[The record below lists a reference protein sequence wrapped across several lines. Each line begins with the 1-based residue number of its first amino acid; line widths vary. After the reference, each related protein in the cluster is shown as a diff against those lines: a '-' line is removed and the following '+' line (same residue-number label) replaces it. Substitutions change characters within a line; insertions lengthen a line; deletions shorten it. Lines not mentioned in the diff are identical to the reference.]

1 MRDPHFQ
8 LNKKRELE
16 GQIADLKTDL
26 APLDRRQEAHHA
38 VSMHSTLAWY
48 VTAHNTLCNHVLA
61 RQLAC
66 GGGAACM
73 SHVQGDGYQWLDD
86 TVCQ

>member
-26 APLDRRQEAHHA
+26 APLDRQLEDMLATSRRHTN
-38 VSMHSTLAWY
+38 TLLWLGMSL
-48 VTAHNTLCNHVLA
+48 HIIRMLCNHVLA

-66 GGGAACM
+66 GGGAAC
-73 SHVQGDGYQWLDD
+73 VLLQF
-86 TVCQ
+86 C